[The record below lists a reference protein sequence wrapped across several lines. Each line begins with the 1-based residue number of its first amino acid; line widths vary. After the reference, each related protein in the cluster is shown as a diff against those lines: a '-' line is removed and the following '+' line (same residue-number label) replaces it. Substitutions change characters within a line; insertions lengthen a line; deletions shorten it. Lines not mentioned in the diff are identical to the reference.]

1 VSQVKSKKAKGKSR
15 NGAIVSGPR
24 LGTLLLFFLFTFAFC
39 LSVSAQDDPTE
50 LAPPP
55 LKLISKTELAQLEAE
70 SEIKPRT
77 KLTLDLMDARLVAA
91 ERLNANGNYDGVFR
105 ELGGFHGLMDNCI
118 VYLQQHDKG
127 RGKVLDN
134 FKRIELRLRAFMPRL
149 EAIRRDLPLRYE
161 EYVRKLTKYV
171 RDARSSAIEPMFADT
186 VLKRPPKTDQ

>member
-1 VSQVKSKKAKGKSR
+1 VRQVERKKAKGKSR
-15 NGAIVSGPR
+15 KGPAIFQRSAA
-24 LGTLLLFFLFTFAFC
+24 LSYFLLFTFYF
-39 LSVSAQDDPTE
+39 LLTPVSAQDDPTD

-55 LKLISKTELAQLEAE
+55 LKLISKTEMAQLEAE

-77 KLTLDLMDARLVAA
+77 KLTLDLMDARLVTA
-91 ERLNANGNYDGVFR
+91 ERLNVGGDYDGVFR
-105 ELGGFHGLMDNCI
+105 ELGAFHGLMDNCI
-118 VYLQQHDKG
+118 LYLQQHDKG

-161 EYVRKLTKYV
+161 EYVRKLTRYV

-186 VLKRPPKTDQ
+186 VLKRPPKPNQ